1 MGKEQLCARQDSG
14 RCCRRGSCS
23 QVSKKTHAWGLP
35 APPRERPLLPKF
47 LYCEISIRKPP
58 EMSSGVGEFAIIP
71 STHTESDTDDTKTY
85 SPSKGFLRTLPS
97 PTKAAFMRR
106 TRVLVL
112 GMRWMKR
119 SSF

>member
-1 MGKEQLCARQDSG
+1 MLQKRIKQSGEQ
-14 RCCRRGSCS
+14 
-23 QVSKKTHAWGLP
+23 KKHTHGAFRPRP
-35 APPRERPLLPKF
+35 ASAPLLPKF

-58 EMSSGVGEFAIIP
+58 EMSSGVGEFAIFP
-71 STHTESDTDDTKTY
+71 STHAESDTDITKTY

>member
-1 MGKEQLCARQDSG
+1 MRSAGFGKLLQKRIMQSGEQ
-14 RCCRRGSCS
+14 
-23 QVSKKTHAWGLP
+23 KTHAWGLP

-47 LYCEISIRKPP
+47 LYCKISIWKPP
-58 EMSSGVGEFAIIP
+58 EMSSGVGEFAIFP

-112 GMRWMKR
+112 GIRWMKR

>member
-1 MGKEQLCARQDSG
+1 MLQKRIKQLGEQKNTRMGPSG
-14 RCCRRGSCS
+14 
-23 QVSKKTHAWGLP
+23 P
-35 APPRERPLLPKF
+35 APRAPPVSPNF

-58 EMSSGVGEFAIIP
+58 EMSSGVGEFAIFP
-71 STHTESDTDDTKTY
+71 STHTESDTDNTKTY